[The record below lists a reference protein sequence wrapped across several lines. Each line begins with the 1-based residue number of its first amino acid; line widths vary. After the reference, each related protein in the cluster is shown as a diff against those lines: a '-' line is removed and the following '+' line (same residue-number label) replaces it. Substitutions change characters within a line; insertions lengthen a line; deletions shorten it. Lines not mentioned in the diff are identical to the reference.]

1 MMQAHK
7 IGAKN
12 GLSSSKNKNV
22 ITAKAI
28 RNDRRSSCSI
38 FTMLCP
44 SGKNI
49 VKAQFTARNINTGA
63 TEVEHVADQ
72 IVVNLR

>member
-1 MMQAHK
+1 
-7 IGAKN
+7 
-12 GLSSSKNKNV
+12 
-22 ITAKAI
+22 
-28 RNDRRSSCSI
+28 
-38 FTMLCP
+38 MLCP
-44 SGKNI
+44 SGKKI